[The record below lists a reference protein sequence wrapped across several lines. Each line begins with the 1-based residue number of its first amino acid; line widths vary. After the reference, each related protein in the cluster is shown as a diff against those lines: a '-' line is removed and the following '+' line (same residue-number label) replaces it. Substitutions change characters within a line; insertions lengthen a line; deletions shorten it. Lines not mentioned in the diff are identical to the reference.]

1 MADRRFIEQL
11 LVSNFKFF
19 PALGDN
25 SKPLQIDGKHLLV
38 FGENGAGKSSIF
50 WSLYTLL
57 ECANK
62 TSTSE
67 ITKYFD
73 YTNKQ
78 NLLNIYASPGE
89 DGKSVENAFVKLKF
103 TGDANDDYK
112 ISYSDFSINTKE
124 NVKVSNYASD
134 FINYRFVYSAFNFR
148 HRDRIDLYE
157 NFEYNVFPYIKF
169 EATRINKFNQATNRW
184 AEVVTENANE
194 ILDFLQF
201 GPKFTKVGTK
211 KEYTTTKAAK
221 VAHQNVV
228 DKALVELK
236 KWEAHINSR
245 GNEILQ
251 KELGYPKI
259 GFKLDIELEKTF
271 HLTKRNYS
279 APVFKIWLSVPKY
292 DTKEDKVHR
301 LHSFLN
307 EAKLTAISL
316 AIRFA
321 ILEKRP
327 SNAELKVLVLD
338 DMMISLD
345 MNNRER
351 VLKFVFEKYLPNYQ
365 VFILTHD
372 LTFFEFTKLIIKQNS
387 KMEDWKISEMYV
399 GNKAGIEYE
408 FPIILEAEN
417 SHLEKARKYFNSKDY
432 TACALYLRKEIESMV
447 YARLPNEYIEAS
459 DGQFRTLST
468 LWAKCADRYAAL
480 GKPFT
485 EKVKN
490 YFTQTRILVLNPQ
503 AHHNLTMPVYKEEI
517 EGAFSFIEEF
527 KRDFPIPVVQLIL
540 KKGTVLRFKHPSEN
554 YSIEFEL
561 NSDFETGG
569 FDGAV
574 KLHIPNCKILSWQY
588 NNTEYYDFDKKKPIV
603 LAKPIEDGLSKIKK
617 RLTDNSI
624 IPLSITSDMFEEN
637 TMIKDTVWNLKEL
650 LLKCKITI

>member
-1 MADRRFIEQL
+1 MHL
-11 LVSNFKFF
+11 TSLT
-19 PALGDN
+19 
-25 SKPLQIDGKHLLV
+25 IDLFTVHL
-38 FGENGAGKSSIF
+38 I
-50 WSLYTLL
+50 
-57 ECANK
+57 
-62 TSTSE
+62 
-67 ITKYFD
+67 
-73 YTNKQ
+73 
-78 NLLNIYASPGE
+78 
-89 DGKSVENAFVKLKF
+89 
-103 TGDANDDYK
+103 
-112 ISYSDFSINTKE
+112 
-124 NVKVSNYASD
+124 
-134 FINYRFVYSAFNFR
+134 FR

-169 EATRINKFNQATNRW
+169 EATRIKKLNTTTNRW
-184 AEVVTENANE
+184 GEVVTENANE

-201 GPKFTKVGTK
+201 GPQFTKIGTK
-211 KEYTTTKAAK
+211 REYQTTKSAK

-251 KELGYPKI
+251 KELGYSKI

-279 APVFKIWLSVPKY
+279 APIFKIWLSVPKY
-292 DTKEDKVHR
+292 DTKVDKVHR

-372 LTFFEFTKLIIKQNS
+372 LTFFEFTKLIIKQHS
-387 KMEDWKISEMYV
+387 RLEDWKISEMYV
-399 GNKAGIEYE
+399 GGKAGVEYE
-408 FPIILEAEN
+408 FPMVLESEN
-417 SHLEKARKYFNSKDY
+417 SHLDKARKYFNSKDY

-459 DGQFRTLST
+459 DGQFRTLNT
-468 LWAKCADRYAAL
+468 LWGKCAERYTAL

-485 EKVKN
+485 ERIKN
-490 YFTQTRILVLNPQ
+490 YFNQTRILVLNPQ
-503 AHHNLTMPVYKEEI
+503 AHHNLTMPVYKDEI
-517 EGAFSFIEEF
+517 EGAFNFIDEF
-527 KRDFPIPVVQLIL
+527 KKDYPIPVVQLIL
-540 KKGTVLRFKHPSEN
+540 KKGTTLSFQHPTEN
-554 YSIEFEL
+554 YLIEFEL

-569 FDGAV
+569 FEGDV
-574 KLHIPNCKILSWQY
+574 KLNIPNCKILFWQY
-588 NNTEYYDFDKKKPIV
+588 NSVPFYDFQKEKAII
-603 LAKPIEDGLSKIKK
+603 LTKPIEDGLAKIKR
-617 RLTDNSI
+617 RLTDNGI
-624 IPLSITSDMFEEN
+624 IPLSITPNMFDEN
-637 TMIKDTVWNLKEL
+637 TTIKDTVWNLNEL
-650 LLKCKITI
+650 LLKCNITI